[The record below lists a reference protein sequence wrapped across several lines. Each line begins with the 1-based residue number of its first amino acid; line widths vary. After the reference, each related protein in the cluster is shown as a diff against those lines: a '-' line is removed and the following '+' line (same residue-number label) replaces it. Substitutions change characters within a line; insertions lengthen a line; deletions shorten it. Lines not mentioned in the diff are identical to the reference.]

1 MTEFEE
7 IELVNHIKE
16 VEEELAFYKNMI
28 YGSFSAIK
36 STFVE
41 DDVQHYQL
49 TVDVTEK
56 EFFVILKERLK

>member
-7 IELVNHIKE
+7 IELVNHVKE

-28 YGSFSAIK
+28 YGSFSSIK

>member
-1 MTEFEE
+1 MGEFEE
-7 IELVNHIKE
+7 VELVNHVKE

-28 YGSFSAIK
+28 YGSFSSIN